1 MLPSP
6 SSLII
11 NLSQAIMVCIPV
23 PAYEYEHTP
32 AGPDGVRKFPG
43 DECPEYRTSKSL
55 VVGLYW
61 TCHSHADRIAD
72 A

>member
-1 MLPSP
+1 
-6 SSLII
+6 
-11 NLSQAIMVCIPV
+11 MVCIPV